1 MRVDSDSDIG
11 SDIGTRRRAADDTWA
26 RLGGDLPAPGG
37 PGEAD
42 DVLWQQL
49 QAQFRW
55 YDREATRARLV
66 YYVLK
71 VLALVLASA
80 VTVLAAIEAPG
91 ALTAA
96 LAAGVVVLEAVQ
108 QVFQF
113 HSNWI
118 SYRTSAE
125 ALRQHAFLYVAE
137 VGPYAE
143 RSTRRGRLAETV
155 HTLTSGESAAWASTM
170 RHAAAPIAVPGGQE
184 QPDRP

>member
-1 MRVDSDSDIG
+1 VRVESDSVRDT
-11 SDIGTRRRAADDTWA
+11 GTGARRHPVDDQWV
-26 RLGGDLPAPGG
+26 RLGGSLPAPGG

-49 QAQFRW
+49 EAQFRW
-55 YDREATRARLV
+55 YDREATRARLA

-71 VLALVLASA
+71 VLALVLAAA

-118 SYRTSAE
+118 SYRTVAE
-125 ALRQHAFLYVAE
+125 ALRQHAFLYAAE
-137 VGPYAE
+137 VGPYVE
-143 RSTRRGRLAETV
+143 SSTRRDRLAETV

-170 RHAAAPIAVPGGQE
+170 RHAAAPIAVPGG
-184 QPDRP
+184 P